1 MKIAVVGSTGMV
13 GSVMLTV
20 LNEQHFINH
29 EIIPVASAKSVGKIV
44 KFGDKNLTV
53 ISVEDALEKQP
64 QIAIFSAG
72 STLSKIWAPK
82 FAAAGTFVIDN
93 SSAWRMDDN
102 VPLVVPEINAE
113 SISST
118 TKIIAN
124 PNCSTIQMVLAL
136 APLHRQYGI
145 RRLVISTY
153 QSVTGTGVKA
163 VAQLENER
171 ANIAGEMAYPH
182 PIDLNVI
189 PHGGD
194 FLENGY
200 TTEEEKLENETKKI
214 FNNSSLNITAT
225 VVRVPVYGG
234 HSESVNV
241 EFNQDFD
248 LDNVRKILSESS
260 GIVVKDN
267 PATFDY
273 PMPLNAHHKNEV
285 FVGRIRRDFS
295 QPNSL
300 NLWIVADNL
309 RKGAATNAI
318 QIAQYLIKSG
328 LVS

>member
-20 LNEQHFINH
+20 LNEEHFSNH
-29 EIIPVASAKSVGKIV
+29 EIIPVASAKSVGKTI
-44 KFGDKNLTV
+44 KFGDKILTV
-53 ISVEDALEKQP
+53 VSVEDALEKQP

-72 STLSKIWAPK
+72 SALSKIWAPK

-93 SSAWRMDDN
+93 SSAWRMDEN
-102 VPLVVPEINAE
+102 IPLVVPEINADT
-113 SISST
+113 ICSS

-171 ANIAGEMAYPH
+171 ANIVGEMAYPH

-214 FNNSSLNITAT
+214 LNNPSLNITAT

-248 LDNVRKILSESS
+248 LDNVRKILSESP
-260 GIVVKDN
+260 GIIVKDN
-267 PATFDY
+267 PAMFDY

-285 FVGRIRRDFS
+285 FAGRIRRDFS

-309 RKGAATNAI
+309 RKGAATNAV

-328 LVS
+328 LVK